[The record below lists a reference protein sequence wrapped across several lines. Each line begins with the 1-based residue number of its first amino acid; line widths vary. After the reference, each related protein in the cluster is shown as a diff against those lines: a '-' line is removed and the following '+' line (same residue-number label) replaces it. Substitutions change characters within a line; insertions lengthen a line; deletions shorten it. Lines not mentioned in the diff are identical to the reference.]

1 MQPRVHKS
9 EEGRLLNVL
18 GNPMLEK
25 AGPRDFDGH
34 AAVFALTVLPG
45 GGPPP
50 HYHEG
55 VDEFFYV
62 LDGELDVWVG
72 ERHVTLRPGMSA
84 TLPRGVVHRFD
95 NATSRPARVLV
106 TVAPGS
112 GAAFFDELDRVRPQ
126 LPQDRDKVEAI
137 LARHDIHVV
146 EESVPA

>member
-62 LDGELDVWVG
+62 LDGELDFACPGHRCACG
-72 ERHVTLRPGMSA
+72 EA
-84 TLPRGVVHRFD
+84 
-95 NATSRPARVLV
+95 
-106 TVAPGS
+106 
-112 GAAFFDELDRVRPQ
+112 ELDEGGALVLGRKKPGR
-126 LPQDRDKVEAI
+126 
-137 LARHDIHVV
+137 
-146 EESVPA
+146 